1 MLTEVGTALTEII
14 GWAGD
19 VLSAVVTEAGALH
32 ALLPLWAVG
41 IAVSGVYGLSVKYFN
56 LVGLVY
62 CVSVRIP
69 FKSRGSDIKIDVK
82 RIAYGCIFIFR
93 FFAV

>member
-19 VLSAVVTEAGALH
+19 VLSAVVTESGALH

-41 IAVSGVYGLSVKYFN
+41 IAVSGVMLGI
-56 LVGLVY
+56 
-62 CVSVRIP
+62 RIM
-69 FKSRGSDIKIDVK
+69 RG
-82 RIAYGCIFIFR
+82 
-93 FFAV
+93 FAWGN